1 MASPLSKRPAGRDIG
16 RIAGAAV
23 FDRAALPRVLPFL
36 VYLAFI
42 LLADVLGRLGFAPA
56 ELRWLYTVKIV
67 AVLAVLLAC
76 RRHYT
81 ELSGPLPGVA
91 ALATA
96 VVAGVVVLV
105 LWISLNASWMQIGSS
120 SGFDPR
126 VDGAIDWSLVAIRI
140 GGAALVVPVM
150 EELFWRSFLL
160 RWIEAADFL
169 RVDPA
174 RVKTKAFIV
183 TVLLFGVEHTLW
195 LAGMVAGAV
204 YTLLYMRSRS
214 LWIPIVAH
222 GVTNGLLGAWIISTG
237 HWTYW

>member
-1 MASPLSKRPAGRDIG
+1 M
-16 RIAGAAV
+16 